1 MSYVKLDRKM
11 LNWGWKDEPNM
22 VAIWIEIL
30 LQANYKDEVWHGEQY
45 PKGTFPTSLAKLSVN
60 TGLSIQQVRGC
71 LARLERTGEISI
83 KSTNKLT
90 RITVNKWEEYQCL
103 EDNDNKPITNEQ
115 QTNNNQITTLK
126 EYKNKKNKKNNSI
139 RQFTPPT
146 LDEIEN
152 YCRERNNGVD
162 AKKFFEYYSVANWKD
177 SKGNPIKNWKQ
188 KMMAVWEKDKP
199 KVEEKKVLDTW

>member
-60 TGLSIQQVRGC
+60 TGLSIQQIRGC

-103 EDNDNKPITNEQ
+103 EDNDNKQITNEQ